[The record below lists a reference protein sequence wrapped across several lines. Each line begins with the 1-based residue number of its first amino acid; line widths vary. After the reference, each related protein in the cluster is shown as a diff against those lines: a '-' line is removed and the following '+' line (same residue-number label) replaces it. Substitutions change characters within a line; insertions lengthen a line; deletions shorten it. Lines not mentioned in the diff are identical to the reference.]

1 MSMPLGCQRG
11 SKGQEEPVEPKF
23 LGPRYDQQVLK
34 EAESKKSQILAFW
47 MKFGSFREVYGS

>member
-23 LGPRYDQQVLK
+23 LDPRYDQQVLK
-34 EAESKKSQILAFW
+34 EAESKKISNFGILDEIWLF
-47 MKFGSFREVYGS
+47 